1 MAGKLFGTDGVRGK
15 ANVYPMVP
23 EFALKLGQ
31 AAGQLVATKNKKV
44 AIGKDTRISGDMI
57 EAALVSGFTSVGV
70 DVVLLGVLPTPAVT
84 LITES
89 LSVDMSI
96 IISAS
101 HNPYFDNGIK
111 LKDYKGDKLSNE
123 LTSKLESAVADGK
136 IELSYDKIGKVSHYK
151 KAVSDYE
158 KTFKGFT
165 SLKGLKVVIDC
176 ANGAFSHIAPKVLS
190 GLGADVIAIGNI
202 PDGYNINK
210 ECGSTDTALIEKTVV
225 ANGADIGIAL
235 DGDGDRAIVCDEKG
249 KRVAGDQLIGFFGGY
264 LKSQKKLTG
273 NGVVTTEFSNLGMSK
288 YVKSLGLDY
297 HVVDVGEYNIITKMR
312 EIGGN
317 VGGEENGHIFLS
329 DYSKSVDGLIVGIKV
344 CEALLNTKKK
354 MSEIF
359 PVFKPFPMNLTNIR
373 FDNRE
378 QINQAIDNK
387 ESQKVIKEVKKA
399 MKDGSVV
406 IRKSGTEPVIRLC
419 LQAEDGELVDAM
431 TNKLIALFESQ
442 K

>member
-1 MAGKLFGTDGVRGK
+1 MAGRLFGTDGVRGK
-15 ANVYPMVP
+15 AGVYPMVP

-31 AAGQLVATKNKKV
+31 VAGEIVAKKQRRV

-57 EAALVSGFTSVGV
+57 EAALTAGFTSVGV

-84 LITES
+84 TMTES
-89 LSVDMSI
+89 LNVDMSI

-111 LKDYKGDKLSNE
+111 LKDHKGDKLSNE
-123 LTSKLESAVADGK
+123 ITAKLEEEIAKAEIK
-136 IELSYDKIGKVSHYK
+136 IDADKIGKVIYYENASE
-151 KAVSDYE
+151 DYE
-158 KTFKGFT
+158 KIFKNFS

-176 ANGAFSHIAPKVLS
+176 ANGAFSNIAPKVLEE
-190 GLGADVIAIGNI
+190 LGAEVIAIGNL

-210 ECGSTDTALIEKTVV
+210 NCGSTNTVLMEKMVV
-225 ANGADIGIAL
+225 ANDADIGIAL

-249 KRVAGDQLIGFFGGY
+249 NRVAGDQLIGFFGGY
-264 LKSQKKLTG
+264 LKSERKLTG
-273 NGVVTTEFSNLGMSK
+273 NGVVTTEFSNLGMAK

-317 VGGEENGHIFLS
+317 VGGEENGHIFLR
-329 DYSKSVDGLIVGIKV
+329 DYSRSVDGLIVGIKV
-344 CEALLNTKKK
+344 CEALLKTGKK
-354 MSEIF
+354 MSEVF
-359 PVFKPFPMNLTNIR
+359 PVFKPFPMRLTNIR
-373 FDNRE
+373 FENKDQVNE
-378 QINQAIDNK
+378 AVDGK
-387 ESQKVIKEVKKA
+387 ESQKVIKEVRDA
-399 MKDGSVV
+399 MKGGSVV

-419 LQAEDGELVDAM
+419 LQAEDENLVNNM
-431 TNKLIALFESQ
+431 TYKLTTLFESR